1 MTAFS
6 VDSEAVLSATGAI
19 RATADRLQSETAAM
33 LGQLTQLQGAW
44 TGSAAVAFQGWST
57 GGGPHRPSWRARSAT
72 SAPRWGTPAHSTRR
86 PRAPPR
92 HVPLSPPD

>member
-44 TGSAAVAFQGWST
+44 TGSAAAFQGLVD
-57 GGGPHRPSWRARSAT
+57 RWRAAQTELESALGDIGT
-72 SAPRWGTPAHSTRR
+72 ALGHAGAQYAQTESAAASMFR
-86 PRAPPR
+86 
-92 HVPLSPPD
+92 